1 MSIRDVNRFP
11 FSYKIRKK
19 GFYLDR
25 DVQGLEVLLDDL
37 LEDAAAELGVGQQV
51 VGEEGWKE
59 RNV

>member
-1 MSIRDVNRFP
+1 MRIRDLNQVP
-11 FSYKIRKK
+11 FSTKSRKNE
-19 GFYLDR
+19 FYLDG

>member
-1 MSIRDVNRFP
+1 MNRFP
-11 FSYKIRKK
+11 FSYKTRKK
-19 GFYLDR
+19 GFYLDG